1 LPSVNSLK
9 LKTTTSFSQKYQFWL
24 FLLATVILR
33 QIPFISIPFNWLETY
48 FHEISHGIAALLSGG
63 SIIKIE
69 LFANGAGLCT
79 TLGGSR
85 FLVSFSGYAGAII
98 WGAIIYISAKSHQ
111 RVAQIFSL
119 FIILLLSVTLI
130 LWARDLLTIFICLV
144 LLVLILL
151 SLKAKNLKT
160 LQLLLQLFGMVV
172 LLNGLYSPFYLLDGR
187 SIGDGATLAT
197 LTLLPEFI
205 WVIIWSTLG
214 LSTLYFLAK
223 LK

>member
-1 LPSVNSLK
+1 MPSVNSSLLK
-9 LKTTTSFSQKYQFWL
+9 KNTSFSQKYQFWL
-24 FLLATVILR
+24 FLLAAVILR
-33 QIPFISIPFNWLETY
+33 QLPFISIPFNWLETY

-79 TLGGSR
+79 TLGGNR

-98 WGAIIYISAKSHQ
+98 WGAMIYVSAKSHQ

-119 FIILLLSVTLI
+119 FIVLLLSVTLI

-151 SLKAKNLKT
+151 SLKTKNLKT

-187 SIGDGATLAT
+187 SIGDGATLAN
-197 LTLLPEFI
+197 LTLLPELV
-205 WVIIWSTLG
+205 WVVIWSSMGLATLF
-214 LSTLYFLAK
+214 LLAK
-223 LK
+223 KS